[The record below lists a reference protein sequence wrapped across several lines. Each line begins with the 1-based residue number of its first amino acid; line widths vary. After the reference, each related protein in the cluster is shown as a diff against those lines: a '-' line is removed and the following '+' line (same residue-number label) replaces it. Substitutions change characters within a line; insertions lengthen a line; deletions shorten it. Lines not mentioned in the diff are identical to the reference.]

1 MKGNISS
8 DLLVGA
14 LRWLLEKLAIRF
26 VAENDDVTLKRKT
39 RN

>member
-1 MKGNISS
+1 MRGNILS

-26 VAENDDVTLKRKT
+26 VAENDGNTET
-39 RN
+39 

>member
-1 MKGNISS
+1 MGGDISS

-26 VAENDDVTLKRKT
+26 VVET
-39 RN
+39 RR